1 MKIYCYSI
9 SFHLLTFREK
19 FPFKN
24 IQPINRL
31 TLELSNYQILL
42 ERHVFNKTVNYN

>member
-24 IQPINRL
+24 IQLINRL

-42 ERHVFNKTVNYN
+42 DWHVFNKTVNYN